1 MTFRK
6 ESQIIVPEISREE
19 EVVLEKVKDHQ
30 SDVVDGNVTDK
41 KVDRIICYTP

>member
-19 EVVLEKVKDHQ
+19 EVVLEKVKDQ